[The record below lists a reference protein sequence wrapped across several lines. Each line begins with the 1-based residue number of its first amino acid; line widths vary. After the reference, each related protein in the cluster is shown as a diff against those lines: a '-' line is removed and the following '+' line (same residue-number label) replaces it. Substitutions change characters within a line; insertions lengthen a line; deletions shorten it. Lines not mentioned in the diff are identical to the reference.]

1 MQRAWSLWS
10 NSEEYELC
18 HIQKIHES
26 SHFLAYISL
35 KFQSADDAMMTIFNQ
50 KKREVLKIIH
60 IHTHTQNENNL
71 PHWTM
76 NETSK
81 IRLLRRNGIG
91 YNMSG

>member
-60 IHTHTQNENNL
+60 IHTHTKREQFAALNNEWNEQNK
-71 PHWTM
+71 TI
-76 NETSK
+76 TSK
-81 IRLLRRNGIG
+81 RNWI
-91 YNMSG
+91 